1 MTHPHAGRDDL
12 ALSFGKEAATY
23 DRARPRYP
31 QEAVDAAV
39 PSSAIDVVDVGAG
52 TGILTRAL
60 LNPQR
65 VVTAVDPDSA
75 MLQQFSQSLPGVAAK
90 VGTAEQL
97 PLPDASADTVVFG
110 QSWHWVDVA
119 EASAEVGR
127 VLRPGGTLALI
138 WNIRDEATSWVRELS
153 DLIGRTGAELLIF
166 GDGPSVLAPFGPLS
180 LNEFRWTRELTVDEL
195 VDNVASRSTMITA
208 TDERRQEVLEQVRTL
223 ATQRADVDGVHLT
236 MPYVTYVFTANRS
249 V

>member
-1 MTHPHAGRDDL
+1 MTHAHAGRDDL

-39 PSSAIDVVDVGAG
+39 PASATDVVDVGAG

-60 LNPQR
+60 LTADR
-65 VVTAVDPDSA
+65 MVTAVDPDAA
-75 MLQQFSQSLPGVAAK
+75 MLEQLSRISPDVTAK

-97 PLPDASADTVVFG
+97 PLSDASADAVVLG
-110 QSWHWVDVA
+110 QAWHWVDVA
-119 EASAEVGR
+119 KGSAEIGR
-127 VLRPGGTLALI
+127 VLRPGGQLALV
-138 WNIRDEATSWVRELS
+138 WNIRDEEVPWVRELS

-166 GDGPSVLAPFGPLS
+166 GEGPAVEAPFGPLAS
-180 LNEFRWTRELTVDEL
+180 SEFRWTRELTVDEL

-208 TDERRQEVLEQVRTL
+208 TPEHRSRVLDEVREL
-223 ATQRADVDGVHLT
+223 AAGRSADGTNLT
-236 MPYVTYVFTANRS
+236 MPYVTYVFTATKPG
-249 V
+249 

>member
-39 PSSAIDVVDVGAG
+39 PASAVDVVDVGAG

-60 LNPQR
+60 LSPQR

-75 MLQQFSQSLPGVAAK
+75 MLQQFSRSLPEVAAK
-90 VGTAEQL
+90 VGTAERL
-97 PLPDASADTVVFG
+97 PLPDASADALVFG
-110 QSWHWVDVA
+110 QSWHWVDVPA
-119 EASAEVGR
+119 ASREAGR
-127 VLRPGGTLALI
+127 VLRPGGTLGLI
-138 WNIRDEATSWVRELS
+138 WNIRDEATDWVQELS

-166 GDGPSVLAPFGPLS
+166 GDGPQVDAPLGSLS
-180 LNEFRWTRELTVDEL
+180 LKEFRWTRDLTVDEL

-208 TDERRQEVLEQVRTL
+208 TPERRQEVLTQVRAL
-223 ATQRADVDGVHLT
+223 ARQQADADGVHLT
-236 MPYVTYVFTANRS
+236 MPYVTYVFTAVRPA
-249 V
+249 

>member
-31 QEAVDAAV
+31 QEAVDAAI
-39 PSSAIDVVDVGAG
+39 PASAVDVVDVGAG

-60 LNPQR
+60 LTPER
-65 VVTAVDPDSA
+65 VVTAIDPDSA
-75 MLQQFSQSLPGVAAK
+75 MLQQFSRSLPEVTAK

-97 PLPDASADTVVFG
+97 PLPDASADAIVFG
-110 QSWHWVDVA
+110 QSWHWVDVPA
-119 EASAEVGR
+119 ASAEAAR
-127 VLRPGGTLALI
+127 VLRPGGTIGLI
-138 WNIRDEATSWVRELS
+138 WNIRDEGTPWVRELS

-166 GDGPSVLAPFGPLS
+166 GDGPQAAAPFGPLS
-180 LNEFRWTRELTVDEL
+180 LSEFRWTRELTVDEL

-208 TDERRQEVLEQVRTL
+208 TDDRRQEVLAQVRSL
-223 ATQRADVDGVHLT
+223 ATQRADTDGVHLT
-236 MPYVTYVFTANRS
+236 MPYVTYVFTAATPA
-249 V
+249 